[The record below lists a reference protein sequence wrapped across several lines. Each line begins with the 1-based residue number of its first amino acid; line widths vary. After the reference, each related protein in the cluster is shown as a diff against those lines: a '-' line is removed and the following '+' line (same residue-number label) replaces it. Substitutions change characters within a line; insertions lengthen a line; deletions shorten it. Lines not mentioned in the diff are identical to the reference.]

1 MKIHA
6 RPFLSIVVP
15 AYNEAENLPTAV
27 ATLLAQASPHC
38 DAVEIIVVND
48 GSKDATAAVMNTL
61 QAQYTQLR
69 CINFARNFG
78 KEAALEAGLE
88 HAKGDAVLFIDAD
101 LQHPPSLMPEM
112 IEAWC
117 KGADVV
123 NAKKRDR
130 GEESAA
136 YGFASKL
143 FYRLFSRATG
153 VDFRGA
159 SDYKLIDRQVVEA
172 IKQCRERDRFFRGL
186 VAWVGFRQVDVLFD
200 VQPRVAGES
209 TWSTYG
215 LIRYSIS
222 NLLAFS
228 SLPLTFIA
236 IAGLVMSLVSVVLCA
251 ETLLRYLLGA
261 SLSGFTTVIISQTAF
276 SAVILLA
283 VGVLAIYVG
292 RMYDE
297 QKGRPLYI
305 VRQDSVRDRE
315 GSRAQV
321 SEQTHSPAQA
331 IEPD

>member
-1 MKIHA
+1 MNIHT

-15 AYNEAENLPTAV
+15 AYNEAENLPVAV
-27 ATLLAQASPHC
+27 ATLLAEASPYC
-38 DAVEIIVVND
+38 GEVEIIIVND
-48 GSKDATAAVMNTL
+48 GSKDATAAVMNSL
-61 QAQYTQLR
+61 QDQYTQLR

-112 IEAWC
+112 IDAWC

-136 YGFASKL
+136 YGYASKL

-236 IAGLVMSLVSVVLCA
+236 VAGLVMSLVSVILCV
-251 ETLLRYLLGA
+251 ETLVRYMLGA

-276 SAVILLA
+276 SGVILLA

-305 VRQDSVRDRE
+305 VRQDSVRDRNPSDQRLPE
-315 GSRAQV
+315 QAQ
-321 SEQTHSPAQA
+321 SPMQA